1 MKPELTKEAI
11 DILEEL
17 ARRKRRNA
25 LADYRPYPK
34 QAHHHAA
41 GARHRE
47 RCLMAGNQLGKTLAA
62 SREVAMHLTG
72 RYPDWWVG
80 RVFPNPTKWWV
91 GSETAD
97 LTRDAAQKY
106 LMGEP
111 KDREE
116 WGTGAIPYETI
127 GRITMK
133 PNTPDAIQS
142 VVVKHTSGAN
152 SYVQFKSYDQGRE
165 RWQGETLDGVWYD
178 EEPPADIYEE
188 GFTRTNV
195 RDGIAILTFTPL
207 KGMSTVVMNYMQN
220 AEQAA

>member
-1 MKPELTKEAI
+1 MTAELTLEAI
-11 DILEEL
+11 QLLEEME
-17 ARRKRRNA
+17 RRKRRNA
-25 LADYRPYPK
+25 LADYKPYLK
-34 QAHHHAA
+34 QRIFHEA
-41 GARHRE
+41 GLHHRE
-47 RCLMAGNQLGKTLAA
+47 RCLMAGNQVGKTLSA

-72 RYPDWWVG
+72 RYPDWWKG
-80 RVFPNPTKWWV
+80 RVFKEPTKWWV

-111 KDREE
+111 KDRQE
-116 WGTGAIPYETI
+116 WGTGAIPYDAI

-142 VVVKHTSGAN
+142 VVVAHVTGAN
-152 SYVQFKSYDQGRE
+152 SYCQFKSYDQGRE

-178 EEPPADIYEE
+178 EEPPEDIYEE

-207 KGMSTVVMNYMQN
+207 KGMSQVVMDYMKL
-220 AEQAA
+220 AEKAA